1 MVTLMDS
8 LCGLALSVGLLTSAQ
23 RGPIVPFVPDPKV
36 PMPAAKEWK
45 DPGYLKIVWI
55 QSPNCDSRK
64 AGSPVDTIVI
74 HSTAIDSLEK
84 TTEVFQRTKENPVS
98 AHFTIGKDGSIVQ
111 NVSTFQRAWHAGV
124 SKDAS
129 GRQSVNHYSIGIE
142 LVNKDDGKD
151 GYPEAQL
158 QALCGIIAEMR
169 RRFPIKQ
176 LVSHEFIAIPPGRK
190 IDPANFPWERLKYF
204 GLPMYYGQNKN

>member
-1 MVTLMDS
+1 MDS

-98 AHFTIGKDGSIVQ
+98 AE
-111 NVSTFQRAWHAGV
+111 R
-124 SKDAS
+124 
-129 GRQSVNHYSIGIE
+129 
-142 LVNKDDGKD
+142 
-151 GYPEAQL
+151 
-158 QALCGIIAEMR
+158 
-169 RRFPIKQ
+169 
-176 LVSHEFIAIPPGRK
+176 
-190 IDPANFPWERLKYF
+190 IDVPTGLARWRLKRCLRPSECKPLLYR
-204 GLPMYYGQNKN
+204 Y